1 MKVQAKLYWPVHDT
15 FVFIAYASSE
25 GLDEPEHLRRSP
37 QPLLLALKK
46 RKDVDEGSG
55 PTLPL
60 LWGGFVVVDSFFN
73 IHPIG
78 LLGLRVW
85 FLLSYA
91 LLGVLSN
98 FAIILTNTRKHD
110 DFNCLSTINVL

>member
-1 MKVQAKLYWPVHDT
+1 M
-15 FVFIAYASSE
+15 
-25 GLDEPEHLRRSP
+25 RRSP

-60 LWGGFVVVDSFFN
+60 LWGGFAVVDSFFS

-85 FLLSYA
+85 SLLSYA

-98 FAIILTNTRKHD
+98 FAIILTRTRKHD